1 MTPVPPSGPLNSRVL
16 VCGKA
21 PGREECA
28 ASIPFIGRAGKEHR
42 SYCTR
47 HSLSPYSFRTTNL
60 CRTFI
65 PPDERLTPAQ
75 IEEWTPDLLAEIDRV
90 RPSLIIPI
98 GSDPVRWFLGKGA
111 DLKTVHGIPHRPGEF
126 DPSLSYRAPQGC
138 CVLPCIQPAA
148 GFHSSDTRALIDW
161 DYSQVRRVLSLIEQG
176 REKEIDYRSDPYE
189 GREIFRDITG
199 QEAYDILV
207 SALPPVIGIDT
218 EGTVRDRFSL
228 QFCFNPPEAYMV
240 RMDIPDFHLAIAG
253 LQYCADMGTVFTGHN
268 LGMYDLEMLRQEP
281 HPLDL
286 FDAHCHDTLFDAY
299 LFCIEPLGLKPNS
312 WRHLGMKMKSHSE
325 TVGAL
330 GVEFQLDYLQRV
342 MDHTRSWPKPD
353 PIFELQN
360 NGQLKVTWKPQPI
373 ATRVQAI
380 FTAIEKGGEAGDEE
394 EGEGGFG
401 TDEPETGDSI
411 ASQINGVDPR
421 KRWNMIRKDLP
432 NLVRRVESEIGKM
445 PHATMRRLYER
456 DPEAAIHY
464 SCTDAVAHRRLY
476 APFTARLEREG
487 KTRLAQEYSINM
499 HVYSEMQENKLPALR
514 SRLVAVRDRMT
525 EKMLEIVEDISTLYN
540 DGVPFNP
547 KSSPQK
553 GKLLEKWGLK
563 GTKLTKAKKV
573 SYGKK
578 SIEHYRFITKN
589 MSPEE
594 KFRRELVVKLL
605 FWGEHQHT
613 RDMFCTP
620 ALDRIPEDQEACWIG
635 GQIMPWGTQSRRPAM
650 KNLNLLAQPKHS
662 PFGKAIRECY
672 VAPEGYVFLESDL
685 RTIEVCVMADESGDP
700 GLCSLLQSDVDF
712 HRETAARYFE
722 IPKDEVTGNQRTF
735 AKRIIFGTFFGQTGQ
750 GLREQLWMQG
760 LIHFT
765 DEICQEGIDG
775 VKYRVYPGIGKYEK
789 KVEGWLKGTPR
800 NPNTNGSIR
809 TRSGMERLLP
819 GIYSEDKA
827 TQRESVRHGVS
838 QKIQGGAQDLIQTSM
853 SWLKGKV
860 RRLRT
865 EMGIDVRWLLTVYDS
880 LLLLTPEW
888 AVDIVREVVEEGL
901 TEHCGVRLRVPV
913 RAESKTAKTWGEL

>member
-1 MTPVPPSGPLNSRVL
+1 MSAIVPPSGPLNSRVL
-16 VCGKA
+16 VIGKA
-21 PGREECA
+21 PGREEVSA
-28 ASIPFIGRAGKEHR
+28 GIPFIGRAGKEHR

-60 CRTFI
+60 CRVFI
-65 PPDERLTPAQ
+65 PPDERLTPQQ
-75 IEEWTPDLLAEIDRV
+75 ISEWTPDLLAEIDRV

-126 DPSLSYRAPQGC
+126 DPLLSYRAPEGC
-138 CVLPCIQPAA
+138 CILPLIQPAA

-176 REKEIDYRSDPYE
+176 REGEIDYRSDPYAGLE
-189 GREIFRDITG
+189 EFYDVTG
-199 QEAYDILV
+199 GELADILL
-207 SALPPVIGIDT
+207 SAYPSVIGLDT
-218 EGTVRDRFSL
+218 EGTVSDPFCLQVCFS
-228 QFCFNPPEAYMV
+228 PPTAYML
-240 RMDIPDFHLAIAG
+240 RIDQADFLEGIEALRILAAAG
-253 LQYCADMGTVFTGHN
+253 TIFTGHN
-268 LGMYDLEMLRQEP
+268 LGMYDLEMCRRAF
-281 HPLDL
+281 HLDL
-286 FDAHCHDTLFDAY
+286 FDAQCHDTLFDAY

-312 WRHLGMKMKSHSE
+312 WRHLGMRMKSHSE

-342 MDHTRSWPKPD
+342 IDHTRHWPKPD

-360 NGQLKVTWKPQPI
+360 DGQMKVTWKPLPI
-373 ATRVQAI
+373 STRVQAV
-380 FTAIEKGGEAGDEE
+380 FTAIEKGGEVGED
-394 EGEGGFG
+394 GEGDGLG
-401 TDEPETGDSI
+401 SDEPETGDSLS
-411 ASQINGVDPR
+411 SQINGVDPR
-421 KRWNMIRKDLP
+421 KRWAMIRKDLP
-432 NLVRRVESEIGKM
+432 DLVKRVESEIGRM

-456 DPEAAIHY
+456 DPESAIRY
-464 SCTDAVAHRRLY
+464 SCTDALGHYRLY
-476 APFTARLEREG
+476 FPFIERLEREG
-487 KTRLAQEYSINM
+487 KTRLADEYSINM

-578 SIEHYRFITKN
+578 SIEHYRFITEN
-589 MSPEE
+589 MTDEE

-620 ALDRIPEDQEACWIG
+620 ALARISEDQEECWIG

-672 VAPEGYVFLESDL
+672 VAPEGYLFLESDL
-685 RTIEVCVMADESGDP
+685 RTIEVCVMADESADP
-700 GLCSLLQSDVDF
+700 GLCSLLQTDVDF

-722 IPKDEVTGNQRTF
+722 IPKNEVTGNQRTF

-775 VKYRVYPGIGKYEK
+775 VKYRVYPGIGRYEK
-789 KVEGWLKGTPR
+789 KVEGWLRGTPR

-819 GIYSEDKA
+819 GIHSEDKA
-827 TQRESVRHGVS
+827 TQREAVRHGVS

-853 SWLKGKV
+853 SWLKDEV

-865 EMGIDVRWLLTVYDS
+865 DMGIDVRWLLTVYDS
-880 LLLLTPEW
+880 LLLLVPEW

-901 TEHCGVRLRVPV
+901 TQHCGATLRVPV
-913 RAESKTAKTWGEL
+913 RAESKTARTWGEL

>member
-1 MTPVPPSGPLNSRVL
+1 MSTPVPPSGPLNSRVL
-16 VCGKA
+16 VIGKA
-21 PGREECA
+21 PGREEVSA
-28 ASIPFIGRAGKEHR
+28 GIPFIGRAGKEHR

-65 PPDERLTPAQ
+65 PPDERLTPQQ

-126 DPSLSYRAPQGC
+126 DPSLSSRAPENC
-138 CVLPCIQPAA
+138 CILPCIQPAA

-161 DYSQVRRVLSLIEQG
+161 DYSQIRRVLSLIEQG
-176 REKEIDYRSDPYE
+176 REGEIDYRSDPYA
-189 GREIFRDITG
+189 G
-199 QEAYDILV
+199 QEDFHDVTGAELRNILLSSYPSV
-207 SALPPVIGIDT
+207 LGLDT
-218 EGTVRDRFSL
+218 EGTVHDPFCLQVCFS
-228 QFCFNPPEAYMV
+228 PPTAYML
-240 RMDIPDFHLAIAG
+240 RIDQPDFMEGIEALRILAAARTI
-253 LQYCADMGTVFTGHN
+253 FTGHN
-268 LGMYDLEMLRQEP
+268 LGMYDLEMCRRAF
-281 HPLDL
+281 HLDL
-286 FDAHCHDTLFDAY
+286 FDAECHDTLFDAY

-312 WRHLGMKMKSHSE
+312 WRHLGMRMKSHSE

-342 MDHTRSWPKPD
+342 IFHTRSWPKPD

-360 NGQLKVTWKPQPI
+360 DGQMKVTWKPQPI

-380 FTAIEKGGEAGDEE
+380 FTAIEKGGEAGDGE
-394 EGEGGFG
+394 EGEGGLG
-401 TDEPETGDSI
+401 ADEPETGDSI
-411 ASQINGVDPR
+411 TSQINGVDPR

-432 NLVRRVESEIGKM
+432 DLVRRVESEIGRM

-464 SCTDAVAHRRLY
+464 SCMDSLGHYRLY
-476 APFTARLEREG
+476 FPFTERLEREG
-487 KTRLAQEYSINM
+487 KTALSRTYSINM
-499 HVYSEMQENKLPALR
+499 HVFSEMQETGMPARRSKLETLR
-514 SRLVAVRDRMT
+514 DQMT
-525 EKMLEIVEDISTLYN
+525 ERMLEIVEDISTQYN
-540 DGVPFNP
+540 DGIPFNP

-553 GKLLEKWGLK
+553 GALMEKWGLK

-578 SIEHYRFITKN
+578 SIEHYRFISEN
-589 MSPEE
+589 MTDEE

-605 FWGEHQHT
+605 LWGEHQHT

-620 ALDRIPEDQEACWIG
+620 TLEKLPDDPERDEVWVR
-635 GQIMPWGTQSRRPAM
+635 GQIIPWGTYARRLAM
-650 KNLNLLAQPKHS
+650 KRPNLLAQPKHS
-662 PFGKAIRECY
+662 PFGKAIRGCY
-672 VAPEGYVFLESDL
+672 EAPPGYLFLESDL
-685 RTIEVCVMADESGDP
+685 SSIEVCVMADESSDP
-700 GLCSLLQSDVDF
+700 DLTRVLNSGVKF
-712 HRETAARYFE
+712 HRETASRLFE
-722 IPKDEVTGNQRTF
+722 IPREEVDDIQYTL
-735 AKRIIFGTFFGQTGQ
+735 AKRVIFGTFYGQSGQ

-760 LIHFT
+760 LTHF
-765 DEICQEGIDG
+765 DDDMCQQAIDD
-775 VKYRVYPGIGKYEK
+775 VKYRVYPAIGRFEEK
-789 KVEGWLKGTPR
+789 ARHHLKKTGTVMDR
-800 NPNTNGSIR
+800 W
-809 TRSGMERLLP
+809 GMERKLP
-819 GIYSEDKA
+819 GIWSEDKA
-827 TQRESVRHGVS
+827 VASEAVRHYVS
-838 QKIQGGAQDLIQTSM
+838 HKIQGGAQGLIQSSI
-853 SWLKGKV
+853 SWLKTEI

-865 EMGIDVRWLLTVYDS
+865 EMGIDVRWLLTIHDS

-913 RAESKTAKTWGEL
+913 RAESKPARTWGEL